1 MSFDLRQNL
10 LLVRDAALTGK
21 PLFYFYNAMG
31 REMALTGDV
40 LREILERQKEGTL
53 CTNTYWGFATDPTL
67 EVWSFDA
74 NNDLMLHHRVGKSC
88 TTFLP
93 YEMIANAHD
102 GFKPINGLFIED
114 SLRTII
120 RIHLKATCREEQKIT
135 WFADLPEPE
144 MRSMLLSFGLGPLRV
159 SREDKEGLIKLHDR
173 WLEDFDDK
181 YKYTHN
187 AIGVEADE
195 KIPADY
201 RPERIRDIT
210 KRMMHNTKTQNMMVQ
225 TLNDLLR
232 QCRIRGDIPM
242 PGANFNLQ
250 QLICYYATHLIFA
263 HDADE
268 KLRSLIDSPQF
279 VVNFIYGWY
288 PDYSWIA
295 VNEEAFDYQQ
305 SLVRAALI
313 SLKRHVEN
321 EIGTYKIVHGMV
333 KFADGFDPHAPEKVE
348 VEEED
353 FDEEE
358 EEEAETDDQ
367 EKEVIDYLR
376 TKSEDELRK
385 VATRK
390 KMARPNK
397 LKSMDKEELIE
408 LCADYYGT
416 EMPEDFDEEEEEEE
430 KEQER
435 VRIARKFPVVLRYD
449 RIDYD
454 YVHRALVKMGI
465 VKKNKTRKQMDK
477 SQKQTVAQQHAA
489 LLVTLK
495 EAVLDSGQDVLSKLD
510 EITLYQLAACLTKL
524 KEGDSYPRDAAYLK
538 ELIKHAVK

>member
-10 LLVRDAALTGK
+10 LLVRDATLTGK

-31 REMALTGDV
+31 REMVLTGDV
-40 LREILERQKEGTL
+40 LREILDRQKDGTL

-67 EVWSFDA
+67 EVWSFDD
-74 NNDLMLHHRVGKSC
+74 NNDLMLHHHIGKSC
-88 TTFLP
+88 KTFLP
-93 YEMIANAHD
+93 YEMIASAHD
-102 GFKPINGLFIED
+102 GFKPINGMFIED
-114 SLRTII
+114 SLRRII
-120 RIHLKATCREEQKIT
+120 AIHLKATCREEQKIT
-135 WFADLPEPE
+135 WFADMPEPE

-159 SREDKEGLIKLHDR
+159 SREDKEGLVKLHDQ

-187 AIGVEADE
+187 AIGLDDDE

-201 RPERIRDIT
+201 RPERIRDIM
-210 KRMMHNTKTQNMMVQ
+210 KRMMHNTKTQEMMVQ

-250 QLICYYATHLIFA
+250 QLICYYATHLIYA
-263 HDADE
+263 PDADE
-268 KLRSLIDSPQF
+268 KLRSLIDNPQF

-295 VNEEAFDYQQ
+295 VNEETFDYQQ

-333 KFADGFDPHAPEKVE
+333 KFADGFDPHAKDKPEE
-348 VEEED
+348 VEEEE
-353 FDEEE
+353 FDEDEDE
-358 EEEAETDDQ
+358 DETDDQ

-376 TKSEDELRK
+376 TKTEDELRK
-385 VATRK
+385 AALRN
-390 KMARPNK
+390 KMARPIK
-397 LKSMDKEELIE
+397 LKNMDMEDLLE

-416 EMPEDFDEEEEEEE
+416 SMPEDFDEEE

-435 VRIARKFPVVLRYD
+435 VPGTRKFPALSNESNISYETIRSILSRARLYKARPVRVKNKDRNARKEAEAVERKNITSVLRDAINDGWLESLPANTLTALAYSLTRMKDND
-449 RIDYD
+449 R
-454 YVHRALVKMGI
+454 
-465 VKKNKTRKQMDK
+465 
-477 SQKQTVAQQHAA
+477 
-489 LLVTLK
+489 
-495 EAVLDSGQDVLSKLD
+495 
-510 EITLYQLAACLTKL
+510 
-524 KEGDSYPRDAAYLK
+524 YPRDCAFLK